1 MTGDA
6 EAALFAEF
14 WAWLTGLRRDAA
26 AAGLVF
32 RAYCYHAAAENTH
45 MRRIAAAVGVQDTV
59 AAFTGS
65 GEWVDLLRV
74 FETQLL
80 TGSSAGLK
88 RVAPLCS
95 FTWDVEDPGGGESMI
110 RYDQAVNAGEP
121 LAARSARDWLL
132 AYNRNDVEATRD
144 LRDWLDLAA
153 TSYPPVEDLGS

>member
-1 MTGDA
+1 
-6 EAALFAEF
+6 
-14 WAWLTGLRRDAA
+14 
-26 AAGLVF
+26 
-32 RAYCYHAAAENTH
+32 
-45 MRRIAAAVGVQDTV
+45 MRRIAAAAGVEDPV

-65 GEWVDLLRV
+65 GDWVDLLRV

-110 RYDQAVNAGEP
+110 RYDQAVRVGEP

-144 LRDWLDLAA
+144 LRDWLDRDA
-153 TSYPPVEDLGS
+153 TSYPSVEDLGS